1 MFMKLYPKMMTKK
14 WYVLDNFQTEHNNPC
29 NDEGSKKESKNDGFI
44 ESVNIIEKDK
54 SDNDLPKQVASE
66 DESGAKQY
74 DDKDE
79 TIEKLIPIT
88 EENEIKMQEP
98 KKRVWNESTNPQH
111 NTMVPSKIV
120 MNMTNRKK
128 TLKKSY
134 PSLRNWE

>member
-1 MFMKLYPKMMTKK
+1 MPKIDDIDAKDSFNEYVHEIVSK
-14 WYVLDNFQTEHNNPC
+14 NDDKNKVVLDNFQTEHNNPC

-74 DDKDE
+74 DDKHEINDE
-79 TIEKLIPIT
+79 TIEKLIPII

-98 KKRVWNESTNPQH
+98 NKHVLRVRNQ
-111 NTMVPSKIV
+111 NTLTINK
-120 MNMTNRKK
+120 
-128 TLKKSY
+128 
-134 PSLRNWE
+134 